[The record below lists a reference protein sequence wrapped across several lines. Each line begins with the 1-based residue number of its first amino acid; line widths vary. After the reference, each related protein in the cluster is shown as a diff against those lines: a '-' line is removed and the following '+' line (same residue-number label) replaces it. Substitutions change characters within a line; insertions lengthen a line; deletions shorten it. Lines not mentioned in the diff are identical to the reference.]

1 MNDLYR
7 VRDASVPE
15 RARADIR
22 SGVVRQRW
30 AEGVGERRH
39 AAAVI
44 RELVRARL
52 VAQAAAVDDH
62 HVLHGLLG
70 AVGMLVGLA
79 SRLVK

>member
-1 MNDLYR
+1 MNDRHLP
-7 VRDASVPE
+7 RDGVPE

-39 AAAVI
+39 AAAVV

-52 VAQAAAVDDH
+52 VSQAAAVDDH
-62 HVLHGLLG
+62 HVLHGLW
-70 AVGMLVGLA
+70 AQSA
-79 SRLVK
+79 CQSD